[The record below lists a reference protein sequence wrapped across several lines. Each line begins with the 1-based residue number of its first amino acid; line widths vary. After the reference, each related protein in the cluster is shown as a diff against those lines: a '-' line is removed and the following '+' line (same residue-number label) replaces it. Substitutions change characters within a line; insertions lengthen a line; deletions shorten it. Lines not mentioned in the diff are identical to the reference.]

1 MRTHARAV
9 VSGGGV
15 NGDLWLLRN
24 RDRMDAYRNDRC
36 AAETIGVACY
46 LIGVDEIKTL

>member
-9 VSGGGV
+9 VSGGSV
-15 NGDLWLLRN
+15 NGNLWLLRN
-24 RDRMDAYRNDRC
+24 RDRMDAYRNDQC
-36 AAETIGVACY
+36 PAETIGGACH